1 MPRYYAICVLVA
13 SNQLRSPLVVNVW
26 QMCEEGRHWEGGR
39 EDKWRRKGSW
49 CCRDPNRAFNPVQK
63 VKWYGKTE
71 TLPSYLRHDI
81 CAEIRDWRDEV
92 HRFTTIGYSSQLL
105 FPFCKSSTVQPF
117 QTISSILGAE
127 LTFALPL
134 HFTLI
139 PSPSPHLITFFAK
152 INGGNIEEGGLLSS
166 HEKAK
171 LFLTTSKS
179 ASSKN

>member
-117 QTISSILGAE
+117 QTISSILGTE

-139 PSPSPHLITFFAK
+139 PSPSPHLITLFRKNKWREYRGGRIIIIPRESK
-152 INGGNIEEGGLLSS
+152 IIFDDLEISIE
-166 HEKAK
+166 
-171 LFLTTSKS
+171 
-179 ASSKN
+179 

>member
-1 MPRYYAICVLVA
+1 MKMKRILVL
-13 SNQLRSPLVVNVW
+13 SRSEPSFQLCSKGKMVWKDGDSP
-26 QMCEEGRHWEGGR
+26 
-39 EDKWRRKGSW
+39 
-49 CCRDPNRAFNPVQK
+49 
-63 VKWYGKTE
+63 
-71 TLPSYLRHDI
+71 LRHDI

-139 PSPSPHLITFFAK
+139 PSPSPHLITLFRKNKWREYRGGRIIIIPRESK
-152 INGGNIEEGGLLSS
+152 IIFDNLEISIE
-166 HEKAK
+166 
-171 LFLTTSKS
+171 
-179 ASSKN
+179 

>member
-1 MPRYYAICVLVA
+1 MKMKRILVL
-13 SNQLRSPLVVNVW
+13 SRSEPSFQLCSKGKMVWKDGDSP
-26 QMCEEGRHWEGGR
+26 
-39 EDKWRRKGSW
+39 
-49 CCRDPNRAFNPVQK
+49 
-63 VKWYGKTE
+63 
-71 TLPSYLRHDI
+71 LRHDI

-139 PSPSPHLITFFAK
+139 PSPSPHLITLFRKNKWREYRGGRIIIIPRESK
-152 INGGNIEEGGLLSS
+152 IIFDDLEISIE
-166 HEKAK
+166 
-171 LFLTTSKS
+171 
-179 ASSKN
+179 

>member
-1 MPRYYAICVLVA
+1 MKMKRILVL
-13 SNQLRSPLVVNVW
+13 SRSEPSFQLCSKGKMVWKDGDSP
-26 QMCEEGRHWEGGR
+26 
-39 EDKWRRKGSW
+39 
-49 CCRDPNRAFNPVQK
+49 
-63 VKWYGKTE
+63 
-71 TLPSYLRHDI
+71 LRHDI

-139 PSPSPHLITFFAK
+139 PSPSPHLITLFRKNKWREYRGRRIIIIPRESK
-152 INGGNIEEGGLLSS
+152 IIFDNLEISIE
-166 HEKAK
+166 
-171 LFLTTSKS
+171 
-179 ASSKN
+179 

>member
-1 MPRYYAICVLVA
+1 MKMKRILVL
-13 SNQLRSPLVVNVW
+13 SRSEPSFQPCSKGKMVW
-26 QMCEEGRHWEGGR
+26 KDG
-39 EDKWRRKGSW
+39 DS
-49 CCRDPNRAFNPVQK
+49 P
-63 VKWYGKTE
+63 
-71 TLPSYLRHDI
+71 LRHDI

-139 PSPSPHLITFFAK
+139 PSPSPHLITLFRKNKWREYRGGRIIIIPRESK
-152 INGGNIEEGGLLSS
+152 IIFDNLEISIE
-166 HEKAK
+166 
-171 LFLTTSKS
+171 
-179 ASSKN
+179 

>member
-26 QMCEEGRHWEGGR
+26 QICEEGRHWEGGR
-39 EDKWRRKGSW
+39 EDKWRWKGSW
-49 CCRDPNRAFNPVQK
+49 CCRDPNRAFSPVQK
-63 VKWYGKTE
+63 VKWYGKME

-139 PSPSPHLITFFAK
+139 PSPSPHLITLFRKNKWREYRGGRIIIIPRESK
-152 INGGNIEEGGLLSS
+152 IIFDDLEISIE
-166 HEKAK
+166 
-171 LFLTTSKS
+171 
-179 ASSKN
+179 

>member
-1 MPRYYAICVLVA
+1 MKMKRILVL
-13 SNQLRSPLVVNVW
+13 SRSESSFQLCSKGKMVWKDGDSP
-26 QMCEEGRHWEGGR
+26 
-39 EDKWRRKGSW
+39 
-49 CCRDPNRAFNPVQK
+49 
-63 VKWYGKTE
+63 
-71 TLPSYLRHDI
+71 LRHDI

-92 HRFTTIGYSSQLL
+92 HRFTTIGYSFQLL

>member
-1 MPRYYAICVLVA
+1 MCGKCVK
-13 SNQLRSPLVVNVW
+13 RDDT
-26 QMCEEGRHWEGGR
+26 GRGGR
-39 EDKWRRKGSW
+39 EDKWRWKGSW

-139 PSPSPHLITFFAK
+139 PSPSPHLITLFRKNKWREYRGGRIIIIPRESK
-152 INGGNIEEGGLLSS
+152 IIFDDLEISIE
-166 HEKAK
+166 
-171 LFLTTSKS
+171 
-179 ASSKN
+179 

>member
-1 MPRYYAICVLVA
+1 MVWKDGD
-13 SNQLRSPLVVNVW
+13 SP
-26 QMCEEGRHWEGGR
+26 
-39 EDKWRRKGSW
+39 
-49 CCRDPNRAFNPVQK
+49 
-63 VKWYGKTE
+63 
-71 TLPSYLRHDI
+71 LRHDI

-139 PSPSPHLITFFAK
+139 PFPSPHLIT
-152 INGGNIEEGGLLSS
+152 
-166 HEKAK
+166 
-171 LFLTTSKS
+171 LFR
-179 ASSKN
+179 KNK